1 MKKEKRI
8 LHVLGQ
14 VDETYIAEAAP
25 GNKASYKP
33 GWMRGASAAA
43 VLVLLVA
50 VVRPMMR
57 KDQDLLTPGQ
67 EEVPPVTIQTV
78 PSETTQEP
86 DQVIPPTT
94 IKANGLHLVQLV
106 YAAEGTPELTTDFII
121 HINPNAYIGR
131 EENGTYI
138 IRPAMPMRG
147 DLPECSLQIAR
158 IADVP
163 PAAAAESVRKQLTE
177 GFLHVGEMGESHAP
191 DGIVLHADNGSTWNA
206 EQVDVT
212 ITDDLLGGSYVLT
225 SRYFTEATEGHGVRF
240 ADMIG
245 TFRAVTMSGAA
256 AMPEYL
262 TGLNRTI
269 SEFSTAFFSNRTSGM
284 ADILAEH
291 ALITT
296 YDTDVT
302 DEVSIASVDYSI
314 SGDDNP
320 TAAVVSVKHRINTED
335 SYNYLTIELTYLA
348 DGGRWIV
355 QFAGVEK

>member
-25 GNKASYKP
+25 GNKTNHKP
-33 GWMRGASAAA
+33 GFMRWVSAAA
-43 VLVLLVA
+43 VLVILVA
-50 VVRPMMR
+50 VVRPVMQ
-57 KDQDLLTPGQ
+57 KDQELFTPSP
-67 EEVPPVTIQTV
+67 EEVPPVTVQTV
-78 PSETTQEP
+78 PSETAQEP
-86 DQVIPPTT
+86 ERVIPPAT

-106 YAAEGTPELTTDFII
+106 YAAEDTLEFTTDFII
-121 HINPNAYIGR
+121 HINPNTYIGR
-131 EENGTYI
+131 EENGTYM
-138 IRPAMPMRG
+138 IRPATPVSG
-147 DLPECSLQIAR
+147 ELPECSLQVAR

-163 PAAAAESVRKQLTE
+163 PAVAAESIRKQLTE
-177 GFLHVGEMGESHAP
+177 GFLHVGEIGESHVP
-191 DGIVLHADNGSTWNA
+191 DGIVLHADNGNTWNA
-206 EQVDVT
+206 EQVDIT

-245 TFRAVTMSGAA
+245 TFRAVTSHDTA

-269 SEFSTAFFSNRTSGM
+269 SAFSTAFFSDRTAER
-284 ADILAEH
+284 ADLLAEH
-291 ALITT
+291 ALIAT
-296 YDTDVT
+296 YDMDVT
-302 DEVSIASVDYSI
+302 DEVGIASVDYSI

-320 TAAVVSVKHRINTED
+320 TGAVVSVKHRINTED

-348 DGGRWIV
+348 DGGRWLV